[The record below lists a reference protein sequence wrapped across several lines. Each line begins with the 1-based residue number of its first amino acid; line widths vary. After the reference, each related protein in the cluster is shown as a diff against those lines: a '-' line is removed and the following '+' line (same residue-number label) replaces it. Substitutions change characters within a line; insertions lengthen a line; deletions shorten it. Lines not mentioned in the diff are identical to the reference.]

1 MRTTLL
7 SSLACAIAAVTAA
20 GNSSCAAKQTYDHI
34 VVGGGQAGIIAATRL
49 AQTGKHVLLLERGVG
64 PTVATGAENVLAWN
78 DTLTPTDVPGLAP
91 AVRDLGL
98 FSKYMCPDTEGV
110 SACVLGGAGS
120 FNYLVYVHP
129 PARDFDDGWPR
140 GWKWD
145 DVKPAADRVYAVNP
159 GSSVPSAD
167 GRRYDFGLYDAL
179 GSGFLAS
186 RGWKAVSQTE
196 QPDEKHEAYS
206 YPNWNIGN
214 QKRAGSLASYLPVAR
229 QQRGFSM
236 RLNATVSRLLREGG
250 KVTGVEV
257 DGGSGSSG
265 SSSSSSKTRFR
276 LAEGGKVILAAGTW
290 GTPRVLLN
298 SGIGPEDQLRIIQNG
313 TSGVELPA
321 RDQWVDLP
329 VGRTIRDHSIFTL
342 NIQTNETFGA
352 FNASAAA
359 FGASSAA
366 SDISLYNDGSS
377 GELTQGMHKLIFW
390 TSNRAGGDN
399 RTRYIQG
406 SCSPGGP
413 GLFGI
418 KAYLTH
424 GLTSKGSVGIDGSG
438 KMVFRQKPYLVDEAD
453 RRAALAFI
461 EETAAAVKAYP
472 GWQLK
477 GYTNAT
483 AVLDKI
489 EPGNH
494 FVGTAAMGEDK
505 ASSVVG
511 PDARVHGMENLYVV
525 DASMHPD
532 LPTGNTNA
540 IVMVAAEAAIG
551 KIIAAQQ

>member
-20 GNSSCAAKQTYDHI
+20 GNSSCAGKQTYDHI

-64 PTVATGAENVLAWN
+64 PTVATGADNVLSWN

-91 AVRDLGL
+91 AVRDVGL

-129 PARDFDDGWPR
+129 PAHDFDDRWPQ
-140 GWKWD
+140 GWKWN

-159 GSSVPSAD
+159 GSSIPSAD
-167 GRRYDFGLYDAL
+167 GKRYDFAMYDAL

-206 YPNWNIGN
+206 YPHWNIGN

-229 QQRGFSM
+229 QQAGFRM
-236 RLNATVSRLLREGG
+236 ELNATVSRLLRDGG
-250 KVTGVEV
+250 KVTGVEL
-257 DGGSGSSG
+257 DGG
-265 SSSSSSKTRFR
+265 KKRFR
-276 LAEGGKVILAAGTW
+276 LAEGGKVILAAGAW

-313 TSGVELPA
+313 TSGVKLPA
-321 RDQWVDLP
+321 RDQWVNLP
-329 VGRTIRDHSIFTL
+329 VGKTIRDHSIFTL
-342 NIQTNETFGA
+342 TIQTNETFGA

-359 FGASSAA
+359 FGVASAE
-366 SDISLYNDGSS
+366 SDITLYNDKSS
-377 GELTQGMHKLIFW
+377 GQLAQGMHKLIFW
-390 TSNRAGGDN
+390 TSNNAGGDN

-413 GLFGI
+413 GQFSI

-424 GLTSKGSVGIDGSG
+424 GLTSKGSVGIDSTG
-438 KMVFRQKPYLVDEAD
+438 KMVFKQQPYLVDAAD
-453 RRAALAFI
+453 RKAALAFV
-461 EETAAAVKAYP
+461 EETVAAVKAYP

-477 GYTNAT
+477 GYSNST
-483 AVLDKI
+483 AVLSNI

-494 FVGTAAMGEDK
+494 FVGTAGMGEDK
-505 ASSVVG
+505 ATSVVG
-511 PDARVHGMENLYVV
+511 PDAKVHGMENLYVV

>member
-1 MRTTLL
+1 MRITLL

-20 GNSSCAAKQTYDHI
+20 GNSSCAGKQTYDHI
-34 VVGGGQAGIIAATRL
+34 VVGGGQAGIVAATRL

-64 PTVATGAENVLAWN
+64 PTVATGADNVLSWN

-98 FSKYMCPDTEGV
+98 FSKYACPDTEGA

-129 PARDFDDGWPR
+129 PARDFDDRWPQ
-140 GWKWD
+140 GWKWS
-145 DVKPAADRVYAVNP
+145 DVKPAADRVYSVNP
-159 GSSVPSAD
+159 GSLIPSAD
-167 GRRYDFGLYDAL
+167 GKRYDFELYDSL

-186 RGWKAVSQTE
+186 RGWKAVNQVE

-229 QQRGFSM
+229 QQAGFSM
-236 RLNATVSRLLREGG
+236 QLNATVSRLLRDGG

-257 DGGSGSSG
+257 DGG
-265 SSSSSSKTRFR
+265 KKRFR
-276 LAEGGKVILAAGTW
+276 LAEGGKVILAAGAW

-313 TSGVELPA
+313 TSGVKLPS

-329 VGRTIRDHSIFTL
+329 VGKTIRDHSIFTL
-342 NIQTNETFGA
+342 TIQTNETFGA

-359 FGASSAA
+359 FGVSSAK
-366 SDISLYNDGSS
+366 SDITLYNDKSS
-377 GELTQGMHKLIFW
+377 GQLAQGMHKLIFW
-390 TSNRAGGDN
+390 TSTNAGGDN

-413 GLFGI
+413 GLFSI

-424 GLTSKGSVGIDGSG
+424 GLTSKGSVGIDSTG
-438 KMVFRQKPYLVDEAD
+438 KMVFKQKPYLVDEAD
-453 RRAALAFI
+453 RKAATAFI
-461 EETAAAVKAYP
+461 EETVAAVKAYP

-477 GYTNAT
+477 GYSNAT
-483 AVLDKI
+483 ATLGKF

-494 FVGTAAMGEDK
+494 FVGTAGMGEDK
-505 ASSVVG
+505 ATSVVG
-511 PDARVHGMENLYVV
+511 PDAKVHGMENLYVV

>member
-20 GNSSCAAKQTYDHI
+20 GNSSCAGKQTYDHI
-34 VVGGGQAGIIAATRL
+34 VVGGGQAGIVAATRL

-64 PTVATGAENVLAWN
+64 PTVATGADNVLSWN

-91 AVRDLGL
+91 AVRDVGL

-129 PARDFDDGWPR
+129 PARDFDDRWPS
-140 GWKWD
+140 GWKWS

-159 GSSVPSAD
+159 GSQIPSAD
-167 GRRYDFGLYDAL
+167 GRRYDFGLYDTL

-186 RGWKAVSQTE
+186 RGWKAVDQVA

-206 YPNWNIGN
+206 YPNWNIGD

-229 QQRGFSM
+229 QQSGFSM
-236 RLNATVSRLLREGG
+236 QLNASVSRLLREGG
-250 KVTGVEV
+250 KVTGVEIE
-257 DGGSGSSG
+257 GG
-265 SSSSSSKTRFR
+265 KKRFR
-276 LAEGGKVILAAGTW
+276 LAEGGKVILAAGAW

-298 SGIGPEDQLRIIQNG
+298 SGIGPAEQLRIIQNG
-313 TSGVELPA
+313 TSGVKLPA

-329 VGRTIRDHSIFTL
+329 VGKTIRDHSIFTL
-342 NIQTNETFGA
+342 TIQTNETFGA

-359 FGASSAA
+359 FGVSSAR
-366 SDISLYNDGSS
+366 SDISLYNERSS
-377 GELTQGMHKLIFW
+377 GQLAQGMHKLIFW
-390 TSNRAGGDN
+390 TSTDAGGDN

-413 GLFGI
+413 GLFSI

-424 GLTSKGSVGIDGSG
+424 GLTSKGSVGIDAGG
-438 KMVFRQKPYLVDEAD
+438 KMVFTQKPYLVDAAD
-453 RRAALAFI
+453 RRAALAFV
-461 EETAAAVKAYP
+461 EETVAAVKAYP
-472 GWQLK
+472 GWKLQ
-477 GYTNAT
+477 GYSNST

-494 FVGTAAMGEDK
+494 FVGTAGMGEDK
-505 ASSVVG
+505 ATSVVG
-511 PDARVHGMENLYVV
+511 PDAKVHGMENLYVV

-551 KIIAAQQ
+551 KIIAQQ

>member
-20 GNSSCAAKQTYDHI
+20 GNSSCAGKQTYDHI
-34 VVGGGQAGIIAATRL
+34 VVGGGQAGIVAATRL

-64 PTVATGAENVLAWN
+64 PTVATGADNVLSWN

-91 AVRDLGL
+91 AVRDVGL

-129 PARDFDDGWPR
+129 PARDFDDRWPS
-140 GWKWD
+140 GWKWS

-159 GSSVPSAD
+159 GSQIPSAD
-167 GRRYDFGLYDAL
+167 GRRYDFGLYDTL

-186 RGWKAVSQTE
+186 RGWKAVDQVA

-206 YPNWNIGN
+206 YPNWNIGD

-229 QQRGFSM
+229 QQSGFSM
-236 RLNATVSRLLREGG
+236 QLNASVSRLLREGA
-250 KVTGVEV
+250 KVTGVEIE
-257 DGGSGSSG
+257 GG
-265 SSSSSSKTRFR
+265 KKRFR
-276 LAEGGKVILAAGTW
+276 LAEGGKVILAAGAW

-298 SGIGPEDQLRIIQNG
+298 SGIGPEEQLRIIQNG
-313 TSGVELPA
+313 TSG
-321 RDQWVDLP
+321 
-329 VGRTIRDHSIFTL
+329 
-342 NIQTNETFGA
+342 TNETFGA

-359 FGASSAA
+359 FGVSSAR
-366 SDISLYNDGSS
+366 SDISLYNERSS
-377 GELTQGMHKLIFW
+377 GQLAQGMHKLIFW
-390 TSNRAGGDN
+390 TSTDAGGDN

-413 GLFGI
+413 GLFSI

-424 GLTSKGSVGIDGSG
+424 GLTSKGSVGIDAAG
-438 KMVFRQKPYLVDEAD
+438 KMVFTQKPYLVDAAD
-453 RRAALAFI
+453 RRAALAFV
-461 EETAAAVKAYP
+461 EETVAAVKAYP
-472 GWQLK
+472 GWKLQ
-477 GYTNAT
+477 GYSNST

-494 FVGTAAMGEDK
+494 FVGTAGMGEDR
-505 ASSVVG
+505 ATSVVG
-511 PDARVHGMENLYVV
+511 PDAKVHGMENLYVV

-551 KIIAAQQ
+551 KIIAQQ